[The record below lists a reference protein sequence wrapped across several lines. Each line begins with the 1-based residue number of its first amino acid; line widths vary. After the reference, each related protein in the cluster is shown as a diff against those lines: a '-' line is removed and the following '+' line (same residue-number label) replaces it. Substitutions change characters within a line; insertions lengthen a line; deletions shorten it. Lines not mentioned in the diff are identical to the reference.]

1 VNLDPRG
8 IHWEPSLTNH
18 QPDRRRFLA
27 GLGAAGTAALLSG
40 CVTSTS
46 SGKSSSKGAVTLQ
59 SNLSAPQAK
68 AAMQDLVAAYAK
80 KGSERAS
87 LNTVAA
93 ETFRT
98 QLPTYLTSA
107 NPPDVYTWYPGS
119 VADAYAKKNLLLDL
133 DEAWTSSPDLKRY
146 TKALNSLCTAS
157 SGKKVFVPN
166 TYYWWGMFYRKS
178 NFAKWGV
185 SEPKTWDE
193 FLDLCD
199 KLKSKGVA
207 PIGLGAGGGTAW
219 VASAWFDY
227 LDIRING
234 AEYHRQLLAGKHRF
248 DDPEVRK
255 VFDRWQEVLP
265 YFDPNGA
272 AVAFQDAT
280 TSLLNGRSG
289 MMLIGTFFADAAPK
303 NALDD
308 IDFFR
313 FPVIDSKVPLAEEA
327 PVDGYFASARTG
339 RHDQVIDLMKYLATA
354 EAQEIYI
361 KGSSGTV
368 LPCNPDAKDAGTA
381 LVKKG
386 RKHVEE
392 AAEVTQF
399 FNRDSSD
406 ALQPTADNALTKF
419 LAKPKS
425 IGSILTDWQR
435 DAEKIWNA

>member
-1 VNLDPRG
+1 MSNP
-8 IHWEPSLTNH
+8 HTS
-18 QPDRRRFLA
+18 RRRFLA
-27 GLGAAGTAALLSG
+27 GLGATGTAALLSG

-46 SGKSSSKGAVTLQ
+46 SSKSSSDGAVTLQ

-68 AAMQDLVAAYAK
+68 AAMEDLVAAYGK
-80 KGSERAS
+80 KGTGDVS

-119 VADAYAKKNLLLDL
+119 VADAYAKKDLLLGLDDL
-133 DEAWTSSPDLKRY
+133 WGSSELKGY
-146 TKALNSLCTAS
+146 SKALNSLCTSS
-157 SGKKVFVPN
+157 SGKKVFVPA

-185 SEPKTWDE
+185 SEPKSWDD

-207 PIGLGAGGGTAW
+207 PIGLGAGGNTAW

-234 AEYHRQLLAGKHRF
+234 AQYHRELLAGKHRF
-248 DDPEVRK
+248 DDAEVRK

-265 YFDPNGA
+265 YFDPNGTA
-272 AVAFQDAT
+272 GAFQDAT
-280 TSLLNGRSG
+280 TALLNGRSG

-303 NALDD
+303 DALDD

-313 FPVIDSKVPLAEEA
+313 FPIIDAKVPLAEEA
-327 PVDGYFASARTG
+327 PTDGYFASARTG
-339 RHDQVIDLMKYLATA
+339 RKDGVLDLLGYLATA

-368 LPCNPDAKDAGTA
+368 LPCHPDAKDSGTP
-381 LVKKG
+381 LVRKG
-386 RKHVEE
+386 RKHIEE
-392 AAEVTQF
+392 AAEITQF

-406 ALQPTADNALTKF
+406 ALQPTADTALTKF
-419 LAKPKS
+419 LAKPKE

-435 DAEKIWNA
+435 EAEKIWNA

>member
-1 VNLDPRG
+1 M
-8 IHWEPSLTNH
+8 TNH
-18 QPDRRRFLA
+18 LPGRRRFLA
-27 GLGAAGTAALLSG
+27 GLGAAGATALLSG
-40 CVTSTS
+40 CVTSAS
-46 SGKSSSKGAVTLQ
+46 SAKSSSKGPVTLQ

-68 AAMQDLVAAYAK
+68 AAMEDLVAAYAK
-80 KGSERAS
+80 KGEGRAS

-119 VADAYAKKNLLLDL
+119 VADTYARKNLLLDL
-133 DEAWTSSPDLKRY
+133 DDVWNTSPDLKRY
-146 TKALNSLCTAS
+146 SKALHSLCTAS
-157 SGKKVFVPN
+157 SGKKVFVPT

-185 SEPKTWDE
+185 SAPSSWDE

-199 KLKSKGVA
+199 QLKSKGVA
-207 PIGLGAGGGTAW
+207 PIGLGAGGNTPW

-234 AEYHRQLLAGKHRF
+234 AAYHCRLLAGRHRF

-255 VFDRWQEVLP
+255 VFDRWREVLP
-265 YFDPNGA
+265 YFDPDGTA
-272 AVAFQDAT
+272 LAFQDAST
-280 TSLLNGRSG
+280 ALLNGRTG
-289 MMLIGTFFADAAPK
+289 MMLIGTFFADATPK
-303 NALDD
+303 SALDD

-313 FPVIDSKVPLAEEA
+313 FPVIDPKVPLAEEA
-327 PVDGYFASARTG
+327 PTDGYFASARTG
-339 RHDQVIDLMKYLATA
+339 HRDQVADLMRYLATA

-368 LPCNPDAKDAGTA
+368 LPCNPDAEDAGTA

-386 RKHVEE
+386 REHIEQ
-392 AAEVTQF
+392 AAELTQF

-406 ALQPTADNALTKF
+406 ALQPTADTALTKF
-419 LAKPKS
+419 IARPKDV
-425 IGSILTDWQR
+425 GGILRDWQR

>member
-1 VNLDPRG
+1 M
-8 IHWEPSLTNH
+8 TNH
-18 QPDRRRFLA
+18 QLSRRRVLA
-27 GLGAAGTAALLSG
+27 GLGAAGTTALISG

-68 AAMQDLVAAYAK
+68 SAMEDLVAAYAK
-80 KGSERAS
+80 QGSGRAS
-87 LNTVAA
+87 LNTVAS

-119 VADAYAKKNLLLDL
+119 VADSYAKKNLLLDL
-133 DEAWTSSPDLKRY
+133 SDVWDSPDLKRY
-146 TKALNSLCTAS
+146 SKALHTLCTAS
-157 SGKKVFVPN
+157 SGKKVFVPT

-185 SEPKTWDE
+185 EEPKSWDD

-207 PIGLGAGGGTAW
+207 PIGLGAGGNTAW

-234 AEYHRQLLAGKHRF
+234 ADYHRQLLAGKHRF

-272 AVAFQDAT
+272 AVPFEDAT

-303 NALDD
+303 DALGD

-313 FPVIDSKVPLAEEA
+313 FPVIDAKVPLAEEA
-327 PVDGYFASARTG
+327 PTDGYFASARTG
-339 RHDQVIDLMKYLATA
+339 RGDQVKDLLRYLATA
-354 EAQEIYI
+354 EAQEIYL
-361 KGSSGTV
+361 KGSSGTA
-368 LPCNPDAKDAGTA
+368 LPCHPDAKDTGTA

-386 RKHVEE
+386 RKHIES
-392 AAEVTQF
+392 AAEITQF

-406 ALQPTADNALTKF
+406 ALQPTADNALIKF
-419 LAKPKS
+419 LAKPKT

-435 DAEKIWNA
+435 DAEKIWSA

>member
-1 VNLDPRG
+1 M
-8 IHWEPSLTNH
+8 TNH
-18 QPDRRRFLA
+18 QPSRRRFLA
-27 GLGAAGTAALLSG
+27 GLGAAGTTALLSG

-46 SGKSSSKGAVTLQ
+46 SSKSPSEGAVTLQ

-68 AAMQDLVAAYAK
+68 AAMEDLVAAYAK
-80 KGSERAS
+80 KGSGRVS
-87 LNTVAA
+87 LNTIAA

-119 VADAYAKKNLLLDL
+119 VAEAYAKKDLLLDL
-133 DEAWTSSPDLKRY
+133 DEVWQTSPDLKQY
-146 TKALNSLCTAS
+146 SKALQSLCTAS
-157 SGKKVFVPN
+157 SGKKVFVPT

-185 SEPKTWDE
+185 SEPKSWDD

-207 PIGLGAGGGTAW
+207 PIGLGAGGNTAW

-234 AEYHRQLLAGKHRF
+234 AEYHRQLLAGQHRF

-255 VFDRWQEVLP
+255 VFDRWREVLP
-265 YFDPNGA
+265 YFDPNGT

-280 TSLLNGRSG
+280 TALLNGRSG

-303 NALDD
+303 DALDD

-313 FPVIDSKVPLAEEA
+313 FPVIDPKVPLAEEA
-327 PVDGYFASARTG
+327 PTDGYFASARTG
-339 RHDQVIDLMKYLATA
+339 RRDQVHDLLSYLATA

-361 KGSSGTV
+361 KGSSGTA
-368 LPCNPDAKDAGTA
+368 LPCHPDAKDAGTA
-381 LVKKG
+381 LVQKG
-386 RKHVEE
+386 RRHIEE
-392 AAEVTQF
+392 AVDITQF

-406 ALQPTADNALTKF
+406 ALQPTANTALIKF
-419 LAKPKS
+419 IAEPKN
-425 IGSILTDWQR
+425 IYGILTDWQR
-435 DAEKIWNA
+435 EAEKIWKA

>member
-1 VNLDPRG
+1 MTNLQPSRRG
-8 IHWEPSLTNH
+8 L
-18 QPDRRRFLA
+18 LA
-27 GLGAAGTAALLSG
+27 GLGATGAAALLSG
-40 CVTSTS
+40 CVTS
-46 SGKSSSKGAVTLQ
+46 SSSAKSPSTGPVTLQ

-68 AAMQDLVAAYAK
+68 AAMEDLAAAYAK
-80 KGSERAS
+80 KGTGRVS

-119 VADAYAKKNLLLDL
+119 VADAYARKDLLLGL
-133 DEAWTSSPDLKRY
+133 DDVWASSPDLKRY
-146 TKALNSLCTAS
+146 SKALNSLCTAG
-157 SGKKVFVPN
+157 SGKKVFVPS

-185 SEPKTWDE
+185 REPRTWDE

-199 KLKSKGVA
+199 TLKSKGVA
-207 PIGLGAGGGTAW
+207 PIGLGAGGNTAW

-234 AEYHRQLLAGKHRF
+234 AGYHRELLAGKHRF
-248 DDPEVRK
+248 DDPEVRR

-265 YFDPNGA
+265 YFDPDGT

-280 TSLLNGRSG
+280 TALLNGRSG

-303 NALDD
+303 DALDD

-313 FPVIDSKVPLAEEA
+313 FPVIDPKVPLAEEA
-327 PVDGYFASARTG
+327 PTDGYFASARSG
-339 RHDQVIDLMKYLATA
+339 RTRQVDELMKYLATA

-368 LPCNPDAKDAGTA
+368 LPCHPDAKDAGTP

-386 RKHVEE
+386 RAHIES
-392 AAEVTQF
+392 AAELTQF

-406 ALQPTADNALTKF
+406 ALQPTADTALTKF
-419 LAKPKS
+419 IAQPKS
-425 IGSILTDWQR
+425 VGSILTDWQR
-435 DAEKIWNA
+435 DAAKIWSA

>member
-1 VNLDPRG
+1 M
-8 IHWEPSLTNH
+8 TNH
-18 QPDRRRFLA
+18 LPGRRHFLA
-27 GLGAAGTAALLSG
+27 GLGAAGATALLSG

-46 SGKSSSKGAVTLQ
+46 SAKTSSKGPVTLQ

-68 AAMQDLVAAYAK
+68 AAMEDLVAAYAK
-80 KGSERAS
+80 KGEGRAN

-119 VADAYAKKNLLLDL
+119 VADTYAKKNLLLDL
-133 DEAWTSSPDLKRY
+133 DDVWNASPDLKRY
-146 TKALNSLCTAS
+146 SKALNSLCTAS
-157 SGKKVFVPN
+157 SGKKVFVPT

-185 SEPKTWDE
+185 SAPNSWDE

-207 PIGLGAGGGTAW
+207 PIGLGAGGNTPW

-234 AEYHRQLLAGKHRF
+234 AAYHRQLLAGKHRF

-265 YFDPNGA
+265 YFDPDGT
-272 AVAFQDAT
+272 AVAFQDAS
-280 TSLLNGRSG
+280 TSLLNGRTG

-313 FPVIDSKVPLAEEA
+313 FPVIDPKVPLAEEA
-327 PVDGYFASARTG
+327 PTDGYFASARSG
-339 RHDQVIDLMKYLATA
+339 RRDQVFDLMKYLATA

-368 LPCNPDAKDAGTA
+368 LPCNPEAKDAGTA

-386 RKHVEE
+386 REHIEQ
-392 AAEVTQF
+392 AAELTQF

-406 ALQPTADNALTKF
+406 ALQPTADTALTKF
-419 LAKPKS
+419 IARPKEV
-425 IGSILTDWQR
+425 GGILRDWQR

>member
-1 VNLDPRG
+1 M
-8 IHWEPSLTNH
+8 TNH

>member
-1 VNLDPRG
+1 MT
-8 IHWEPSLTNH
+8 HH
-18 QPDRRRFLA
+18 QPSRRRFLA

-40 CVTSTS
+40 CVTSGS
-46 SGKSSSKGAVTLQ
+46 SGKSSSGGAVTLQ

-68 AAMQDLVAAYAK
+68 AAMEDLVAAYGK
-80 KGSERAS
+80 KGAGEVR

-119 VADAYAKKNLLLDL
+119 VADAYARKDLLLDL
-133 DEAWTSSPDLKRY
+133 GEVWASPELRGY
-146 TKALNSLCTAS
+146 SKALNTLCTAS
-157 SGKKVFVPN
+157 SGRKVFVPT

-185 SEPKTWDE
+185 SEPKSWDE

-199 KLKSKGVA
+199 TLKSKGIT
-207 PIGLGAGGGTAW
+207 PIGLGAGGNTAW

-227 LDIRING
+227 LNIRVNG
-234 AEYHRQLLAGKHRF
+234 ATYHRDLLAGRHRF
-248 DDPEVRK
+248 DDPEVRR
-255 VFDRWQEVLP
+255 VFDRWREVLP
-265 YFDPNGA
+265 YFDPDGT
-272 AVAFQDAT
+272 AVAFQDAS
-280 TSLLNGRSG
+280 TSMLNGRSA

-303 NALDD
+303 DALDD

-313 FPVIDSKVPLAEEA
+313 FPVIDPKVPLAEEA
-327 PVDGYFASARTG
+327 PTDGYFAGARTG
-339 RHDQVIDLMKYLATA
+339 RRDEVIDLMRFLGTA

-368 LPCNPDAKDAGTA
+368 LPCHPDAKDAGTP
-381 LVKKG
+381 LVLKG
-386 RKHVEE
+386 RKHIEE
-392 AAEVTQF
+392 AAEITQF

-406 ALQPTADNALTKF
+406 ALQPTADNALTRF
-419 LAKPKS
+419 IAEPRTVS
-425 IGSILTDWQR
+425 SILTTWQR

>member
-1 VNLDPRG
+1 MLNP
-8 IHWEPSLTNH
+8 HTS
-18 QPDRRRFLA
+18 RRRFLA
-27 GLGAAGTAALLSG
+27 GLGATGTAALLSG

-46 SGKSSSKGAVTLQ
+46 SSKSSSDGAVTLQ

-68 AAMQDLVAAYAK
+68 AAMQDLVAAYGK
-80 KGSERAS
+80 KDAGDVS

-119 VADAYAKKNLLLDL
+119 VADAYAKKDLLLGLDDL
-133 DEAWTSSPDLKRY
+133 WGSSDLQRY
-146 TKALNSLCTAS
+146 SKALNSLCTSS
-157 SGKKVFVPN
+157 SGKKVFVPA

-178 NFAKWGV
+178 HFAKWGV
-185 SEPKTWDE
+185 REPKSWDD

-207 PIGLGAGGGTAW
+207 PIGLGAGGNTAW

-234 AEYHRQLLAGKHRF
+234 AEYHRELLAGKHRF

-265 YFDPNGA
+265 YFDPNGTA
-272 AVAFQDAT
+272 GAFQDAT
-280 TSLLNGRSG
+280 TALLNGRSG

-303 NALDD
+303 DALDD

-313 FPVIDSKVPLAEEA
+313 FPVIDPKVPLAEEA
-327 PVDGYFASARTG
+327 PTDGYFASARTG
-339 RHDQVIDLMKYLATA
+339 REDGVLDLLGYLATA

-368 LPCNPDAKDAGTA
+368 LPCHPDAKDAGTP
-381 LVKKG
+381 LVRKG
-386 RKHVEE
+386 RKHIEE
-392 AAEVTQF
+392 AAEITQF

-419 LAKPKS
+419 LAKPKE

-435 DAEKIWNA
+435 EAEKIWNA

>member
-1 VNLDPRG
+1 M
-8 IHWEPSLTNH
+8 TNH

-27 GLGAAGTAALLSG
+27 GLGAAGAATLLSG

-46 SGKSSSKGAVTLQ
+46 SGKTSSKGAVTLQ

-68 AAMQDLVAAYAK
+68 AAMEDLVAAYAK

-146 TKALNSLCTAS
+146 SKALNTLCTAS
-157 SGKKVFVPN
+157 SGKKVFVPT

-185 SEPKTWDE
+185 SEPKSWDE

-199 KLKSKGVA
+199 KIKSKGVT

-227 LDIRING
+227 LNIRING
-234 AEYHRQLLAGKHRF
+234 APYHRELLAGKHRF
-248 DDPEVRK
+248 DDPQVRK

-265 YFDPNGA
+265 YFDPDGA
-272 AVAFQDAT
+272 AVAFQDAS

-308 IDFFR
+308 VDFFR
-313 FPVIDSKVPLAEEA
+313 FPIIDQKVPIAEEA
-327 PVDGYFASARTG
+327 PTDGYFASARTG
-339 RHDQVIDLMKYLATA
+339 RKEQVVDLMKYLATA
-354 EAQEIYI
+354 EAQETYI

-368 LPCNPDAKDAGTA
+368 LPCNPAAKDSGTA

-386 RKHVEE
+386 RAHVES
-392 AAEVTQF
+392 AAEITQF

-406 ALQPTADNALTKF
+406 ALQPTADNALIKF

-425 IGSILTDWQR
+425 IDSILTDWQR

>member
-1 VNLDPRG
+1 M
-8 IHWEPSLTNH
+8 TNH
-18 QPDRRRFLA
+18 QPGRRRFLA
-27 GLGAAGTAALLSG
+27 GLGAAGTTALLSG

-46 SGKSSSKGAVTLQ
+46 SSTGAVTLQ

-68 AAMQDLVAAYAK
+68 AAMEDLVAAYAK
-80 KGSERAS
+80 KGSGRVS
-87 LNTVAA
+87 LNTIAA

-119 VADAYAKKNLLLDL
+119 VAEAYAKKNLLLDL
-133 DEAWTSSPDLKRY
+133 DEVWQTSPDLKRY
-146 TKALNSLCTAS
+146 SKALQSLCTAG
-157 SGKKVFVPN
+157 SGKKDFVPT

-185 SEPKTWDE
+185 SEPKSWDD

-199 KLKSKGVA
+199 KLKSRGVA
-207 PIGLGAGGGTAW
+207 PIGLGAGGNTAW

-234 AEYHRQLLAGKHRF
+234 AEYHRQLLAGQHRF

-265 YFDPNGA
+265 YFDPDGT

-280 TSLLNGRSG
+280 TALLNGRSG

-303 NALDD
+303 DALDD

-313 FPVIDSKVPLAEEA
+313 FPVIDPKVPLAEEA
-327 PVDGYFASARTG
+327 PTDGYFASARTG
-339 RHDQVIDLMKYLATA
+339 RRDQVHDLLSYLATA

-361 KGSSGTV
+361 KGSSGTA
-368 LPCNPDAKDAGTA
+368 LPCHPDAQDAGTP
-381 LVKKG
+381 LVRKG
-386 RKHVEE
+386 RKHIEE
-392 AAEVTQF
+392 AVEITQF

-406 ALQPTADNALTKF
+406 ALQPTADTALIKF
-419 LAKPKS
+419 IAEPKNIS
-425 IGSILTDWQR
+425 GILTDWQR
-435 DAEKIWNA
+435 EAEKIWKA

>member
-1 VNLDPRG
+1 MANPQT
-8 IHWEPSLTNH
+8 S
-18 QPDRRRFLA
+18 RRRFLA

-46 SGKSSSKGAVTLQ
+46 SGKTSSKGPATLQ

-68 AAMQDLVAAYAK
+68 AAMEDLVAAYGK
-80 KGSERAS
+80 KGSGKAS

-133 DEAWTSSPDLKRY
+133 DEVWSSSPDLKRY

-185 SEPKTWDE
+185 SEPKSWDE
-193 FLDLCD
+193 FLSLCD

-207 PIGLGAGGGTAW
+207 PIGLGAGGNTPW

-234 AEYHRQLLAGKHRF
+234 AQYHRELLAGKHRF

-265 YFDPNGA
+265 YFDPNGTA
-272 AVAFQDAT
+272 LAFQDAT
-280 TSLLNGRSG
+280 TALLGGKTG
-289 MMLIGTFFADAAPK
+289 MMLIGTFFADSAPK
-303 NALDD
+303 SALDD

-313 FPVIDSKVPLAEEA
+313 FPVIDAKIPLAEEA

-339 RHDQVIDLMKYLATA
+339 RRDQVFDLLKYLSTA

-386 RKHVEE
+386 RAHVAE
-392 AAEVTQF
+392 AAEITQF

-406 ALQPTADNALTKF
+406 ALQPTADTALTKF
-419 LAKPKS
+419 LAKPKQ

-435 DAEKIWNA
+435 DAQKIWNA

>member
-1 VNLDPRG
+1 MTNLQT
-8 IHWEPSLTNH
+8 S
-18 QPDRRRFLA
+18 RRRFLA
-27 GLGAAGTAALLSG
+27 GLGATGTAALLSG
-40 CVTSTS
+40 CVTSASDAKT
-46 SGKSSSKGAVTLQ
+46 SSKGAVTLQ

-68 AAMQDLVAAYAK
+68 AAMEDLAAAYAK
-80 KGSERAS
+80 KGSERVS

-107 NPPDVYTWYPGS
+107 NPPDVLTWYPGS

-133 DEAWTSSPDLKRY
+133 DDVWASSPDLKRY
-146 TKALNSLCTAS
+146 SKALNSLCTSGA
-157 SGKKVFVPN
+157 GKKVFVPS

-185 SEPKTWDE
+185 KEPKTWDE
-193 FLDLCD
+193 FIALC
-199 KLKSKGVA
+199 KTLKSKGVS

-234 AEYHRQLLAGKHRF
+234 AQYHRELLAGKHRF
-248 DDPEVRK
+248 DDPQVRK
-255 VFDRWQEVLP
+255 VFDRWAEVLP
-265 YFDPNGA
+265 YFDPNGT

-303 NALDD
+303 DALDD

-313 FPVIDSKVPLAEEA
+313 FPIIDPKVPLAEEA
-327 PVDGYFASARTG
+327 PTDGYFASARTG
-339 RHDQVIDLMKYLATA
+339 RGKQVGDLMKYLATA

-368 LPCNPDAKDAGTA
+368 LPCNPDAKDAGTP

-386 RKHVEE
+386 RAHIEE
-392 AAEVTQF
+392 AAEITQF

-406 ALQPTADNALTKF
+406 ALQPTADTALTKF
-419 LAKPKS
+419 IAKPKE
-425 IGSILTDWQR
+425 IDSILKQWQR
-435 DAEKIWNA
+435 DAEKIWSA

>member
-1 VNLDPRG
+1 MVNQL
-8 IHWEPSLTNH
+8 PS
-18 QPDRRRFLA
+18 RRLFLG

-46 SGKSSSKGAVTLQ
+46 TGKSSSKGAVTLQ
-59 SNLSAPQAK
+59 SNVSAPQAK
-68 AAMQDLVAAYAK
+68 AAMEDVVAAYAK
-80 KGSERAS
+80 QGSGKAS

-133 DEAWTSSPDLKRY
+133 DEVWSSSPDLKKY
-146 TKALNSLCTAS
+146 SKALNTLCTAS

-185 SEPKTWDE
+185 SEPKSWDD

-199 KLKSKGVA
+199 KLKSKGVN
-207 PIGLGAGGGTAW
+207 PIGLGAGGNTPW

-234 AEYHRQLLAGKHRF
+234 AQYHRELLAGKHRF

-265 YFDPNGA
+265 FFDPNGT

-303 NALDD
+303 DALDD

-313 FPVIDSKVPLAEEA
+313 FPVIDSKIPLAEEA

-339 RHDQVIDLMKYLATA
+339 RKDQVTDLMKYLATA

-368 LPCNPDAKDAGTA
+368 LPCNPDAKDAGTP
-381 LVKKG
+381 LVIKG
-386 RKHVEE
+386 RKHIDE
-392 AAEVTQF
+392 AAEITQF

>member
-1 VNLDPRG
+1 MTNLQT
-8 IHWEPSLTNH
+8 S
-18 QPDRRRFLA
+18 RRRFLA
-27 GLGAAGTAALLSG
+27 GLGATGTAVLLSG

-46 SGKSSSKGAVTLQ
+46 DAKTSSKGAVTLQ

-68 AAMQDLVAAYAK
+68 AAMEDLAAAYAK
-80 KGSERAS
+80 KGSERVS

-133 DEAWTSSPDLKRY
+133 DDVWASSPDLKRY
-146 TKALNSLCTAS
+146 SKALNSLCTSS
-157 SGKKVFVPN
+157 SGKKVFVPS

-178 NFAKWGV
+178 HFAKWGV
-185 SEPKTWDE
+185 KEPKTWDE
-193 FLDLCD
+193 FLGLCD

-207 PIGLGAGGGTAW
+207 PIGLGAGGNTPW

-227 LDIRING
+227 LNIRING
-234 AEYHRQLLAGKHRF
+234 ADYHRQLLAGKHRF

-255 VFDRWQEVLP
+255 VFDRWTEVLP
-265 YFDPNGA
+265 YFDPNGT

-280 TSLLNGRSG
+280 TALLNGRSG

-303 NALDD
+303 DALDD

-313 FPVIDSKVPLAEEA
+313 FPVIDPKVPLAEEA
-327 PVDGYFASARTG
+327 PTDGYFASARSG
-339 RHDQVIDLMKYLATA
+339 RARQVGDLLKYLATA

-386 RKHVEE
+386 RAHIES
-392 AAEVTQF
+392 AAEITQF

-406 ALQPTADNALTKF
+406 ALQPTADTALTKF
-419 LAKPKS
+419 IAKPKDV
-425 IGSILTDWQR
+425 GSILTTWQR
-435 DAEKIWNA
+435 DAQKIWGA

>member
-1 VNLDPRG
+1 MTD
-8 IHWEPSLTNH
+8 H
-18 QPDRRRFLA
+18 QPSRRRFLA

-40 CVTSTS
+40 CVTDTS
-46 SGKSSSKGAVTLQ
+46 SAKGSSKGAVTLQ

-68 AAMQDLVAAYAK
+68 TAMEDLVAAYAK
-80 KGSERAS
+80 KGSGKAG

-133 DEAWTSSPDLKRY
+133 DEVWASSPDLKRY
-146 TKALNSLCTAS
+146 SKALHTLCTAS

-178 NFAKWGV
+178 QFAEWGV
-185 SEPKTWDE
+185 SEPTSWDG

-207 PIGLGAGGGTAW
+207 PIGLGAGGNTPW

-234 AEYHRQLLAGKHRF
+234 AQYHRELLAGKHRF

-255 VFDRWQEVLP
+255 VFDRWREVLP
-265 YFDPNGA
+265 YFDPNGTA
-272 AVAFQDAT
+272 LAFQDAT
-280 TSLLNGRSG
+280 TALLNGKTG
-289 MMLIGTFFADAAPK
+289 MMLIGTFFADSVPRS
-303 NALDD
+303 ALDD

-339 RHDQVIDLMKYLATA
+339 RGDQVRDLMGYLATA

-386 RKHVEE
+386 RAHVDA
-392 AAEVTQF
+392 AAEITQF

-406 ALQPTADNALTKF
+406 ALQPTADTALTKF
-419 LAKPKS
+419 FAEPKS
-425 IGSILTDWQR
+425 IGSILTGWQR

>member
-1 VNLDPRG
+1 M
-8 IHWEPSLTNH
+8 TNY
-18 QPDRRRFLA
+18 QSSRRRFLA
-27 GLGAAGTAALLSG
+27 GLGAAGTTALLSG
-40 CVTSTS
+40 CVTDTS
-46 SGKSSSKGAVTLQ
+46 SSKSSSKGAVTLQ

-68 AAMQDLVAAYAK
+68 AAMEDLVAAFAK
-80 KGSERAS
+80 KGSARAS

-93 ETFRT
+93 ETYRT
-98 QLPTYLTSA
+98 QLPTYLTSG

-119 VADAYAKKNLLLDL
+119 VADAYAKKDLLLDL
-133 DEAWTSSPDLKRY
+133 DEVWSSSPDLKGY
-146 TKALNSLCTAS
+146 SKALNSLCTAS
-157 SGKKVFVPN
+157 SGKKVFVPA

-185 SEPKTWDE
+185 SEPKSWDD

-234 AEYHRQLLAGKHRF
+234 AQYHRELLAGKHRF

-265 YFDPNGA
+265 YFDPDGA

-303 NALDD
+303 DALDD

-313 FPVIDSKVPLAEEA
+313 FPIIDAKVPLAEEA
-327 PVDGYFASARTG
+327 PTDGYFASARTG
-339 RHDQVIDLMKYLATA
+339 RRDQVVDLMSYLATA
-354 EAQEIYI
+354 ESQEIYI

-368 LPCNPDAKDAGTA
+368 LPCNPKAKDSGTA

-386 RKHVEE
+386 RAHIEE
-392 AAEVTQF
+392 AAEITQF

-406 ALQPTADNALTKF
+406 ALQPTADTALTKF
-419 LAKPKS
+419 LAKPKE

>member
-1 VNLDPRG
+1 MTHPQ
-8 IHWEPSLTNH
+8 PS
-18 QPDRRRFLA
+18 RRQLLA
-27 GLGAAGTAALLSG
+27 GIGAAGTAALLSG

-46 SGKSSSKGAVTLQ
+46 SSKNSSSGAVTLQ

-68 AAMQDLVAAYAK
+68 AAMEDIVAAYGK
-80 KGSERAS
+80 KKSGDVS

-119 VADAYAKKNLLLDL
+119 VADAYAKKDLLLDL
-133 DEAWTSSPDLKRY
+133 GGLWDGPELKGY
-146 TKALNSLCTAS
+146 SKALNSLCTAG
-157 SGKKVFVPN
+157 SGKKVFVPT

-207 PIGLGAGGGTAW
+207 PIGLGAGGNTAW

-234 AEYHRQLLAGKHRF
+234 AAYHRELLAGKHRF
-248 DDPEVRK
+248 DDPQVRR
-255 VFDRWQEVLP
+255 VFDRWREVLP
-265 YFDPNGA
+265 YFDPNGTA
-272 AVAFQDAT
+272 GAFQDAT
-280 TSLLNGRSG
+280 TALLNGRSG

-303 NALDD
+303 DALYD

-313 FPVIDSKVPLAEEA
+313 FPVIDPKVPLAEEA
-327 PVDGYFASARTG
+327 PTDGYFASARTG
-339 RHDQVIDLMKYLATA
+339 RREGVLDLLGYLATA

-368 LPCNPDAKDAGTA
+368 LPCHPDAKDAGTP
-381 LVKKG
+381 LVTKG
-386 RKHVEE
+386 RKHIEE
-392 AAEVTQF
+392 AVEITQF

-406 ALQPTADNALTKF
+406 ALQPTADTALTKF
-419 LAKPKS
+419 LAKPKE
-425 IGSILTDWQR
+425 IDSILTDWQR
-435 DAEKIWNA
+435 EAEKIWKA

>member
-1 VNLDPRG
+1 M
-8 IHWEPSLTNH
+8 TNH
-18 QPDRRRFLA
+18 QTGRRRFLA
-27 GLGAAGTAALLSG
+27 GLGAAGTTALLSG

-59 SNLSAPQAK
+59 SNVSAPQAK
-68 AAMQDLVAAYAK
+68 AAMEDLVAAYAK
-80 KGSERAS
+80 KGSARAS

-119 VADAYAKKNLLLDL
+119 VADAYAKKDLLLDL
-133 DEAWTSSPDLKRY
+133 DQVWNSSPDLKSY
-146 TKALNSLCTAS
+146 SKALHSLCTAS
-157 SGKKVFVPN
+157 SGKKVFVPA

-185 SEPKTWDE
+185 SEPKSWDD

-199 KLKSKGVA
+199 KLKSKGID
-207 PIGLGAGGGTAW
+207 PIGLGAGGNTAW

-234 AEYHRQLLAGKHRF
+234 AEYHRELLAGKHRF

-255 VFDRWQEVLP
+255 VFDRWQELLP

-272 AVAFQDAT
+272 AVPFQDAT
-280 TSLLNGRSG
+280 TTLLNGRSG

-303 NALDD
+303 DALDD

-313 FPVIDSKVPLAEEA
+313 FPVIDPKIPLAEEA

-339 RHDQVIDLMKYLATA
+339 RRDQVVDLMSYLATA
-354 EAQEIYI
+354 ESQEIYI

-368 LPCNPDAKDAGTA
+368 LPCNPKAKDAGTA

-386 RKHVEE
+386 RAHVEE
-392 AAEVTQF
+392 AAEITQF

-406 ALQPTADNALTKF
+406 ALQPTADTALTRF
-419 LAKPKS
+419 LAKPKE
-425 IGSILTDWQR
+425 IDSILTGWQR

>member
-1 VNLDPRG
+1 MTNL
-8 IHWEPSLTNH
+8 
-18 QPDRRRFLA
+18 QPNRRRFLA
-27 GLGAAGTAALLSG
+27 GLGAVGTTALLSG

-46 SGKSSSKGAVTLQ
+46 TSTSSSKGAVTLQ

-68 AAMQDLVAAYAK
+68 AAMEDIAAAYAK
-80 KGSERAS
+80 KGSGKAT

-133 DEAWTSSPDLKRY
+133 DGVWASSPDLKRY
-146 TKALNSLCTAS
+146 SKALNSLCTAT
-157 SGKKVFVPN
+157 SGKKVFVPT

-185 SEPKTWDE
+185 SEPKTWDD

-207 PIGLGAGGGTAW
+207 PIGLGAGGNTAW

-234 AEYHRQLLAGKHRF
+234 AQYHRELLAYRHRF

-255 VFDRWQEVLP
+255 VFDRWQELLP
-265 YFDPNGA
+265 YFDPNGTA
-272 AVAFQDAT
+272 IPFQDAT
-280 TSLLNGRSG
+280 TALLNGRTG

-303 NALDD
+303 GALDD

-313 FPVIDSKVPLAEEA
+313 FPVIDPKVPLAEEA
-327 PVDGYFASARTG
+327 PTDGYFASARTG
-339 RHDQVIDLMKYLATA
+339 RREQVADLLSYLATA

-361 KGSSGTV
+361 KGSSGTT
-368 LPCNPDAKDAGTA
+368 LPCHPDAKDAGTA

-386 RKHVEE
+386 RKHVAE
-392 AAEVTQF
+392 AAEITQF

-406 ALQPTADNALTKF
+406 ALQPTADTALTKF
-419 LAKPKS
+419 MAKPKS
-425 IGSILTDWQR
+425 VGGILTDWQR
-435 DAEKIWNA
+435 EAQKIWQA

>member
-1 VNLDPRG
+1 M
-8 IHWEPSLTNH
+8 
-18 QPDRRRFLA
+18 
-27 GLGAAGTAALLSG
+27 
-40 CVTSTS
+40 
-46 SGKSSSKGAVTLQ
+46 TLQ

-68 AAMQDLVAAYAK
+68 AAMEDLVAAYAK
-80 KGSERAS
+80 EGSDRAS

-133 DEAWTSSPDLKRY
+133 DAAWTSSPDLKRY
-146 TKALNSLCTAS
+146 SKALNSLCTSTS
-157 SGKKVFVPN
+157 SGKKVFVPT

-185 SEPKTWDE
+185 SEPKSWDD

-199 KLKSKGVA
+199 KLKSKGVT

-265 YFDPNGA
+265 YIDPNGT
-272 AVAFQDAT
+272 AVAFQDAS

-308 IDFFR
+308 VDFFR
-313 FPVIDSKVPLAEEA
+313 FPIIDPKVPLA
-327 PVDGYFASARTG
+327 ARG
-339 RHDQVIDLMKYLATA
+339 AHRRLLRQRAHRPPRPGDRPDEVPRDRRGPGDLHQGLLRHR
-354 EAQEIYI
+354 
-361 KGSSGTV
+361 
-368 LPCNPDAKDAGTA
+368 P
-381 LVKKG
+381 
-386 RKHVEE
+386 
-392 AAEVTQF
+392 
-399 FNRDSSD
+399 
-406 ALQPTADNALTKF
+406 ALQPRREGRRHRPGEEGPQARRGGGRGHPVLQPGLQRRPPALRRQRADQVPGQAQVDRQHPHGLAARRREDLERLTW
-419 LAKPKS
+419 PS
-425 IGSILTDWQR
+425 
-435 DAEKIWNA
+435 

>member
-1 VNLDPRG
+1 M
-8 IHWEPSLTNH
+8 TNH

-27 GLGAAGTAALLSG
+27 GLGAAGATALLSG

-46 SGKSSSKGAVTLQ
+46 SGKSSSKGAVSLQ

-80 KGSERAS
+80 KGSDRAS

-98 QLPTYLTSA
+98 QLPTYLTAA

-146 TKALNSLCTAS
+146 SKALNSLCTAS

-185 SEPKTWDE
+185 SEPKSWDE

-199 KLKSKGVA
+199 KLKSKGIA

-289 MMLIGTFFADAAPK
+289 TMLIGTFFADAAPK

-386 RKHVEE
+386 RKHVDSAVEI
-392 AAEVTQF
+392 TQF

>member
-1 VNLDPRG
+1 MVNQL
-8 IHWEPSLTNH
+8 PS
-18 QPDRRRFLA
+18 RRLFLG

-46 SGKSSSKGAVTLQ
+46 TGKSSSKGAVTLQ
-59 SNLSAPQAK
+59 SNVSAPQAK
-68 AAMQDLVAAYAK
+68 AAMEDVVAAYAK
-80 KGSERAS
+80 QGSGKAS

-133 DEAWTSSPDLKRY
+133 DEVWSSSPDLKKY
-146 TKALNSLCTAS
+146 SKALNTLCTAS

-185 SEPKTWDE
+185 SEPKSWDD

-199 KLKSKGVA
+199 KLKKKGVT
-207 PIGLGAGGGTAW
+207 PIGLGAGGNTPW

-234 AEYHRQLLAGKHRF
+234 AQYHRELLAGKHRF

-265 YFDPNGA
+265 YFDPNGT

-303 NALDD
+303 DALDD

-313 FPVIDSKVPLAEEA
+313 FPVIDPKIPLAEEA

-339 RHDQVIDLMKYLATA
+339 REKQVGDLMKYLATA

-368 LPCNPDAKDAGTA
+368 LPCNPDAKDAGTP
-381 LVKKG
+381 LVIKG
-386 RKHVEE
+386 RKHIDE
-392 AAEVTQF
+392 AAEITQF

-419 LAKPKS
+419 LAKPKD
-425 IGSILTDWQR
+425 IGSILTQWQR

>member
-1 VNLDPRG
+1 M
-8 IHWEPSLTNH
+8 TNY
-18 QPDRRRFLA
+18 QSSRRRFLA
-27 GLGAAGTAALLSG
+27 GLGAAGTTALLSG
-40 CVTSTS
+40 CVTDTS

-68 AAMQDLVAAYAK
+68 AAMEDLVAAFAK
-80 KGSERAS
+80 KGSARAS

-93 ETFRT
+93 ETYRT
-98 QLPTYLTSA
+98 QLPTYLTSG

-119 VADAYAKKNLLLDL
+119 VADAYAKKDLLLDL
-133 DEAWTSSPDLKRY
+133 DEVWSSSPDLKGY
-146 TKALNSLCTAS
+146 SKALNSLCTAS
-157 SGKKVFVPN
+157 SGKKVFVPA

-185 SEPKTWDE
+185 SEPKSWDD

-234 AEYHRQLLAGKHRF
+234 AEYHRDLLAGKHRF

-265 YFDPNGA
+265 YFDPDGA

-303 NALDD
+303 DALDD

-313 FPVIDSKVPLAEEA
+313 FPIIDAKVPLAEEA
-327 PVDGYFASARTG
+327 PTDGYFASARTG
-339 RHDQVIDLMKYLATA
+339 RRDQVVDLMSYLATA
-354 EAQEIYI
+354 ESQEIYI

-368 LPCNPDAKDAGTA
+368 LPCNPKAKDSGTA

-386 RKHVEE
+386 RAHIEE
-392 AAEVTQF
+392 AAEITQF

-406 ALQPTADNALTKF
+406 ALQPTADTALTKF
-419 LAKPKS
+419 LAKPKE

>member
-1 VNLDPRG
+1 M
-8 IHWEPSLTNH
+8 TNH
-18 QPDRRRFLA
+18 QTGRRRFLA
-27 GLGAAGTAALLSG
+27 GLGAAGTTALLSG

-59 SNLSAPQAK
+59 SNVSAPQAK
-68 AAMQDLVAAYAK
+68 AAMQDLVAAYGK
-80 KGSERAS
+80 KGSARAS

-119 VADAYAKKNLLLDL
+119 VADAYAKKDLLLDL
-133 DEAWTSSPDLKRY
+133 GEVWSSSPDLKSY
-146 TKALNSLCTAS
+146 SKALNSLCTAT
-157 SGKKVFVPN
+157 SGKKVFVPA

-185 SEPKTWDE
+185 SEPKSWDD

-199 KLKSKGVA
+199 KLKSKGVD
-207 PIGLGAGGGTAW
+207 PIGLGAGGNTAW

-234 AEYHRQLLAGKHRF
+234 AEYHRELLAGKHRF

-265 YFDPNGA
+265 YFDPNGD
-272 AVAFQDAT
+272 AVPFQDAT
-280 TSLLNGRSG
+280 TALLNGRTG

-303 NALDD
+303 DALDD

-313 FPVIDSKVPLAEEA
+313 FPVIDPKIPLAEEA

-339 RHDQVIDLMKYLATA
+339 RRDQVVDLMSYLATA
-354 EAQEIYI
+354 ESQEIYI

-368 LPCNPDAKDAGTA
+368 LPCNPKAKDAGTA

-386 RKHVEE
+386 RAHVEE
-392 AAEVTQF
+392 AAEITQF

-406 ALQPTADNALTKF
+406 ALQPTADTALTRF
-419 LAKPKS
+419 LAKPKE
-425 IGSILTDWQR
+425 IGSILTGWQR

>member
-1 VNLDPRG
+1 MANQQ
-8 IHWEPSLTNH
+8 PS
-18 QPDRRRFLA
+18 RRRFLA
-27 GLGAAGTAALLSG
+27 GLGAAGTAALLSA
-40 CVTSTS
+40 CVTDTS
-46 SGKSSSKGAVTLQ
+46 SSKGSSKGAVTLQ

-68 AAMQDLVAAYAK
+68 AAMEDLVAAYGK
-80 KGSERAS
+80 KGSGEAG

-133 DEAWTSSPDLKRY
+133 DEVWSSSPDLKRY
-146 TKALNSLCTAS
+146 SKALNSLCTAS

-178 NFAKWGV
+178 QFAKWGV
-185 SEPKTWDE
+185 SEPTSWDG
-193 FLDLCD
+193 FLALCD

-207 PIGLGAGGGTAW
+207 PIGLGAGGNTPW

-234 AEYHRQLLAGKHRF
+234 AQYHRELLAGKHRF

-265 YFDPNGA
+265 YFDPNGTA
-272 AVAFQDAT
+272 LAFQDAT
-280 TSLLNGRSG
+280 TALLNGKTG
-289 MMLIGTFFADAAPK
+289 MMLIGTFFADSAPK
-303 NALDD
+303 SALDD

-339 RHDQVIDLMKYLATA
+339 RRDQVFDLMKYLATA

-386 RKHVEE
+386 RAHVDA
-392 AAEVTQF
+392 AAEITQF

-406 ALQPTADNALTKF
+406 ALQPTADTALTKF
-419 LAKPKS
+419 FAKPKS

>member
-1 VNLDPRG
+1 M
-8 IHWEPSLTNH
+8 TNY
-18 QPDRRRFLA
+18 QSSRRRFLA
-27 GLGAAGTAALLSG
+27 GLGAAGTTALLSG
-40 CVTSTS
+40 CVTDTS

-68 AAMQDLVAAYAK
+68 AAMEDLVAAFAK
-80 KGSERAS
+80 KGSARAS

-93 ETFRT
+93 ETYRT
-98 QLPTYLTSA
+98 QLPTYLTSG

-119 VADAYAKKNLLLDL
+119 VADAYAKKDLLLDL
-133 DEAWTSSPDLKRY
+133 DEVWSSSPDLKGY
-146 TKALNSLCTAS
+146 SKALNSLCTAS
-157 SGKKVFVPN
+157 SGKKVFVPA

-185 SEPKTWDE
+185 SEPKSWDD

-234 AEYHRQLLAGKHRF
+234 AEYHRELLAGKHRF

-265 YFDPNGA
+265 YFDPDGA

-303 NALDD
+303 DALDD

-313 FPVIDSKVPLAEEA
+313 FPIIDAKVPLAEEA
-327 PVDGYFASARTG
+327 PTDGYFASARTG
-339 RHDQVIDLMKYLATA
+339 RRDQVVDLMSYLATA
-354 EAQEIYI
+354 ESQEIYI

-368 LPCNPDAKDAGTA
+368 LPCNPKAKDSGTA

-386 RKHVEE
+386 RAHIEE
-392 AAEVTQF
+392 AAEITQF

-406 ALQPTADNALTKF
+406 ALQPTADTALTKF
-419 LAKPKS
+419 LAKPKE